1 MSESPLLE
9 VRGLSKKFRVQSGT
23 DRAAT
28 IVAVEDLDFA
38 VEDGGAL
45 AIVGE
50 SGSGKTT
57 TARMVIGLEV
67 PSAGSIRLDGE
78 LLESSPTRRDRR
90 RRARQIQIVFQNPYL
105 SLDPR
110 QSASEAV
117 QEVLQFQ
124 FGLRPSAARDR
135 ALEVLT
141 WVGLGAKEAQARPRQ
156 LSGGQCQRIAIA
168 RALAAEPRLVV
179 LDEAVSALDV
189 SVQAQILNL
198 LGDLRARTGIAY
210 LFISHDLGVVR
221 QVADDIVV
229 MYRGRAVE
237 RGRVEEV
244 LDRPA
249 HPYTQK
255 LVSSIPQ
262 PGVVIPPAPAAGE
275 DPDDG
280 CRFRARCPFVFDQ
293 CVHEPGLLP
302 AMPGHEARCWLLSTN
317 PADLPQ
323 PSQSRV
329 ATVQS

>member
-9 VRGLSKKFRVQSGT
+9 VRGLSKTFRVRSGT
-23 DRAAT
+23 ERAAT
-28 IVAVEDLDFA
+28 IVAVEDLDFS

-57 TARMVIGLEV
+57 TARMVVGLE
-67 PSAGSIRLDGE
+67 PPTAGSIRLDGE
-78 LLESSPTRRDRR
+78 LMGSSSTRRERR
-90 RRARQIQIVFQNPYL
+90 KRARQIQIVFQNPYL

-110 QSASEAV
+110 QSAIEAV
-117 QEVLQFQ
+117 EEILQFH
-124 FGLRPSAARDR
+124 FGLGSSSARNR

-141 WVGLGAKEAQARPRQ
+141 WVGLGPKEARARPRQ
-156 LSGGQCQRIAIA
+156 LSGGQCQRVAIA

-244 LDRPA
+244 LDLPA

-255 LVSSIPQ
+255 LVSSIPE
-262 PGVVIPPAPAAGE
+262 PGVVIPPAPAVGE
-275 DPDDG
+275 DADDG
-280 CRFRARCPFVFDQ
+280 CRFRTRCPFVFEP
-293 CVHEPGLLP
+293 CVDEPGLFRVAP
-302 AMPGHEARCWLLSTN
+302 DHVARCWLLSPESDGILPVDKA
-317 PADLPQ
+317 PA
-323 PSQSRV
+323 
-329 ATVQS
+329 AVQS

>member
-1 MSESPLLE
+1 LE
-9 VRGLSKKFRVQSGT
+9 VHGLSKRFRVRSGT
-23 DRAAT
+23 DRSAT

-38 VEDGGAL
+38 LEHGGAL

-67 PSAGSIRLDGE
+67 PSAGSIRLDGRP
-78 LLESSPTRRDRR
+78 LESSPSRRERR
-90 RRARQIQIVFQNPYL
+90 RRAREIQIVFQNPYL

-117 QEVLQFQ
+117 EEIVRFH
-124 FGLRPSAARDR
+124 FGLAPSAARDR
-135 ALEVLT
+135 ALEMLT
-141 WVGLGAKEAQARPRQ
+141 WVGLGPKEAQARPRQ

-198 LGDLRARTGIAY
+198 LGDLRVRTGIAY

-221 QVADDIVV
+221 QIADDVVV

-262 PGVVIPPAPAAGE
+262 PGVVIPSAPVARE

-280 CRFRARCPFVFDQ
+280 CRFRARCPFVFDR
-293 CVHEPGLLP
+293 CLDEPGLI
-302 AMPGHEARCWLLSTN
+302 AAGPGHEARCWLLATGQSDASP
-317 PADLPQ
+317 PAESDIAEV
-323 PSQSRV
+323 RI
-329 ATVQS
+329 